1 MSEHEDMT
9 MKVRIRR
16 VAGEIVETTDDLL
29 AVEEP
34 LEIRVAFRGE
44 DGVPVSRGVSVTM
57 RTPGD
62 DEGLAAGFLA
72 TEGILSAPDELAELS
87 ASVAEDVSGHGLVP
101 NVVRAVL
108 SEGVKPDLERLSRHV
123 FTSSSC
129 GVCGKATL
137 EALANR
143 GLARL
148 SPGSLC
154 VSPEV
159 LRALPASLLERQK
172 TFSATGGLHAAA
184 LADADGNLVDHAE
197 DVGRHNAMDKLLGRR
212 FLEEDWPLADHFVL
226 VSGRASFELVQKALV
241 AGVPMLAAVGAPSS
255 LAVELADNFGMTL
268 VGFLSAQRFN
278 VYCRAERVGE

>member
-1 MSEHEDMT
+1 MT
-9 MKVRIRR
+9 AKVRIRR
-16 VAGEIVETTDDLL
+16 NVGGSVETTDDLL

-44 DGVPVSRGVSVTM
+44 DGTPVSRGVSVTM

-62 DEGLAAGFLA
+62 DEALAAGFLA
-72 TEGILSAPDELAELS
+72 TEGILSAPVDLAELS
-87 ASVAEDVSGHGLVP
+87 ASAAEDVSGLGLAP
-101 NVVRAVL
+101 NVVRAAMA
-108 SEGVKPDLERLSRHV
+108 EGVKPDLESLSRHV

-148 SPGSLC
+148 PADSLR

-159 LRALPASLLERQK
+159 LRALPASLLERQE

-184 LADADGNLVDHAE
+184 LADAAGKLVDHAE

-212 FLEEDWPLADHFVL
+212 FLAEDWPLADHLVL
-226 VSGRASFELVQKALV
+226 VSGRTSFELVQKALV

-268 VGFLSAQRFN
+268 VGFLSAKRFN
-278 VYCRAERVGE
+278 VYCRPERVGE